1 MEEVLVEWRF
11 EAGRPPAGREV
22 DRLGFLPCLI
32 GCRLHVFH
40 QYRNFWLRSTGSRRC
55 ARSGCTHWLSACPGC
70 VCTASWRSVCP
81 ACICTASWRSA
92 CPGCMYCFVEE
103 CVSWMYVLVCGGVR
117 VLDGVARAAAAAAA
131 GHLAKRDAQSSGPVL
146 AREGQRGSI
155 GLHVMKACCNGVCNA
170 LTTSSC
176 TLAGLRRA
184 YSRLLGFYDNLLGW
198 GMYALSHLIF
208 MHAFR
213 TKGVTGPES
222 AIAAA
227 GHNVLYCTH
236 MRTCLL
242 SHTHARTHREDLGQ
256 GGLRLLLGV
265 TQSIAPDSPYF
276 TEACAGVA
284 AMACL
289 HEHSRSEVVRAVR
302 NMLLNAKSEC
312 AGICC
317 TEAVLG

>member
-1 MEEVLVEWRF
+1 MHLYHIFAVACAQQQQL
-11 EAGRPPAGREV
+11 
-22 DRLGFLPCLI
+22 LLI
-32 GCRLHVFH
+32 RAIH
-40 QYRNFWLRSTGSRRC
+40 S
-55 ARSGCTHWLSACPGC
+55 
-70 VCTASWRSVCP
+70 
-81 ACICTASWRSA
+81 
-92 CPGCMYCFVEE
+92 
-103 CVSWMYVLVCGGVR
+103 YVTLQ
-117 VLDGVARAAAAAAA
+117 GVARAAAAAAA

-317 TEAVLG
+317 TEAVLGLSATLPYKQTGSLPGAHPRIWPCNLVCAHVYPPAHDKPGLFSATV